1 MADEE
6 QPPRLVS
13 ELARERAARDALR
26 AVAEEIALWNQEIAR
41 LGAITKSEHRSRER
55 ENETLWSLNLLTI
68 EITKAEHTLN
78 TQLPL
83 QMQSH
88 SRVADIRRSIVALRH
103 AIGEIQ
109 AFLDTTPP

>member
-13 ELARERAARDALR
+13 DLARERAARA
-26 AVAEEIALWNQEIAR
+26 AVSVVVEEIALWNEEIAR
-41 LGAITKSEHRSRER
+41 LRAIVKSGRRSRER
-55 ENETLWSLNLLTI
+55 QNEARLSLNLLTI
-68 EITKAEHTLN
+68 EITEAEHTLN

-88 SRVADIRRSIVALRH
+88 SRVADVRRSMVALRH
-103 AIGEIQ
+103 AIGELQ
-109 AFLDTTPP
+109 AFLDTPLA